1 MARIVPIKNDDLR
14 SLIALEGRPV
24 NLSVDLEGNGSSLQ
38 ATGTTSANLS
48 YTITDISS
56 DTNAIITL
64 DIPDTNLQVGD
75 SITISD
81 ATGGGYTAVN
91 GNRQIVSVISD
102 TKFSINVDSSGFAGT
117 YDTLNPA
124 TLAFSHINPTYSSI
138 STSSIDI
145 DVGRAVAV
153 TSITITS
160 NVKGRV
166 SGVIAQNLIG
176 DWIGLSNQDEFS
188 LAIGEGGVATLNLD
202 GLVLG
207 SGAGVSLRFTPYPE
221 TGQTDPDIGMH
232 INGIEFTAD
241 FNFNAKKKLLYCGD
255 SIAWSLV
262 GSWRPQDMGYN
273 YSGNRRETN
282 SPYPDYF
289 GDELAAF
296 RLVNALRSQA
306 DPESIRLVNKGFGG
320 SKLATDQ
327 WFASRSGM
335 YTIDWNMMVMQAG
348 VNDAIDVQTPLR
360 QLTMGQRIKD
370 MVEKRNNDG
379 RADYP
384 MVFCTPP
391 SVDDKFDGLNSRVCL
406 DVRPP
411 VAGTNELYSSIPE
424 SFSAK
429 CTRSGLRLELTQGS
443 NIATLYDSNT
453 VGSFVTEVELIDGG
467 NGYNQVVE
475 KQTTSTNGSGVGLTL
490 DVTVNQNSQITSISI
505 NDAGSGY
512 VIGEIVTINQG
523 GTANTSATARV
534 TNVGNTV
541 NTTSGSGS
549 FKVILDGV
557 EYTLTTAGNTPTFTL
572 VGSTYHGTFGI
583 NQDPTGRLAIADI
596 PHIIDLPTSGDRWVK
611 IQGDG
616 RDNIFFEGGASGE
629 VYRIDLTTQVN
640 LVTGGNTSQYPR
652 FTTLEPLIDP
662 SDSDLFNGFIETP
675 ANTSLFVKCVS
686 VNNEYEEIDRA
697 KLVGTI
703 LPQGADKFDTLDG
716 ELNHF
721 IAGVSNGR
729 TKIVGPN
736 IEGITNPDLPDS
748 FYTSV
753 VSIGVDNI
761 TGSRGFSQINMG
773 ADSGLD
779 VDELN
784 LPPASVIENSD
795 VWVKLTGFTNA
806 SEEGTAHGSRKS
818 WADVNGFYKII
829 NYTTTYLSGINKTVL
844 GTIDINLD
852 ARNSKTTYFTHDGVI
867 TTATGNASYFK
878 QGNLDAD
885 ENIIEQVQII
895 NTRPYIAQFE
905 GSSDNDDTNC
915 SYFEAGESKY
925 DGYKVVVQLTDGKT
939 EFNLE
944 AGNAICFSVYQ
955 QGNVIYMNEIIS
967 GTITNVG
974 KVVGASSVANFW
986 STNQS
991 TNEAGLTRLKTVR
1004 KIITDTVQLPALAND
1019 NVHLVD
1025 LYEIDDL
1032 KNTTETTAGR
1042 LIYGEDNYK
1051 EADSSTGL
1059 DSTLKV
1065 GDLIEDPIFKSSG
1078 DSGITERVMGKR
1090 LHRSPKG
1097 HEEIYSRLYSVIS
1110 GITIPN

>member
-24 NLSVDLEGNGSSLQ
+24 NLSVDLEGD
-38 ATGTTSANLS
+38 GTALANDGGTPPIYS
-48 YTITDISS
+48 DIVASTI
-56 DTNAIITL
+56 N
-64 DIPDTNLQVGD
+64 
-75 SITISD
+75 
-81 ATGGGYTAVN
+81 
-91 GNRQIVSVISD
+91 
-102 TKFSINVDSSGFAGT
+102 
-117 YDTLNPA
+117 
-124 TLAFSHINPTYSSI
+124 
-138 STSSIDI
+138 I
-145 DVGRAVAV
+145 DVGRAVLV
-153 TSITITS
+153 NSITITS
-160 NVKGRV
+160 NAKGRV
-166 SGVIAQNLIG
+166 SGVIAQNAIG

-188 LAIGEGGVATLNLD
+188 LAVSDGGSSILNFD

-221 TGQTDPDIGMH
+221 TGQTEPDIGMH

-241 FNFNAKKKLLYCGD
+241 FNFNANKKLLYCGD

-262 GSWRPQDMGYN
+262 GNWRPQDMGYN
-273 YSGNRRETN
+273 YSGNRKETN

-335 YTIDWNMMVMQAG
+335 YTMDWNMMVMQAG
-348 VNDAIDVQTPLR
+348 VNDATDVQTPLR
-360 QLTMGQRIKD
+360 QLTMAQRIQD

-391 SVDDKFDGLNSRVCL
+391 AVDDKFDGLDSRVCL

-411 VAGTNELYSSIPE
+411 VAGTVEAYTSTPE

-429 CTRSGLRLELTQGS
+429 CTRLGLRLELTQGS
-443 NIATLYDSNT
+443 NTATLYDSNT
-453 VGSFVTEVELIDGG
+453 G
-467 NGYNQVVE
+467 
-475 KQTTSTNGSGVGLTL
+475 
-490 DVTVNQNSQITSISI
+490 
-505 NDAGSGY
+505 
-512 VIGEIVTINQG
+512 
-523 GTANTSATARV
+523 
-534 TNVGNTV
+534 GNTV
-541 NTTSGSGS
+541 NTTAGSGS
-549 FKVILDGV
+549 FDVILDGV
-557 EYTLTTAGNTPTFTL
+557 KYTLTAAGGTPTFTL
-572 VGSTYHGTFGI
+572 NSNYHGT
-583 NQDPTGRLAIADI
+583 TGRLAIADI
-596 PHIIDLPTSGDRWVK
+596 PHIINLPTSGDRWVK

-616 RDNIFFEGGASGE
+616 RDNILFEGGASGE
-629 VYRIDLTTQVN
+629 VCRVDIVTDVN
-640 LVTGGNTSQYPR
+640 LVTGDTTSQYPR

-662 SDSDLFNGFIETP
+662 LSGDLFDGVLEIP
-675 ANTSLFVKCVS
+675 SNTSLFIKCINP
-686 VNNEYEEIDRA
+686 NNEYEEIDRA
-697 KLVGTI
+697 RLVGSI

-721 IAGVSNGR
+721 IAGVSSGR
-729 TKIVGPN
+729 TKILGAN

-748 FYTSV
+748 FYTTS
-753 VSIGVDNI
+753 VSIGIDNI
-761 TGSRGFSQINMG
+761 TATRGFSQIAVG

-779 VDELN
+779 VNELK

-795 VWVKLTGFTNA
+795 VWVKLTGFSNDSNDDTTYNNNPNVK
-806 SEEGTAHGSRKS
+806 T
-818 WADVNGFYKII
+818 WADVNGFYKLL

-844 GTIDINLD
+844 STVDINLD
-852 ARNSKTTYFTHDGVI
+852 ARNSKTTYFTHDGS
-867 TTATGNASYFK
+867 TTMPDGSGGTIIGSGSYFR
-878 QGNLDAD
+878 QDNLDGD
-885 ENIIEQVQII
+885 GNIIEQVQII

-905 GSSDNDDTNC
+905 GSSHNNDTNC
-915 SYFEAGESKY
+915 SYFEAGESEY
-925 DGYKVVVQLTDGKT
+925 DGYKTVVQLTDGKT
-939 EFNLE
+939 NFDLV
-944 AGNAICFSVYQ
+944 AGKAICFSVYQ
-955 QGNVIYMNEIIS
+955 QGNVIYMNEIVS
-967 GTITNVG
+967 GNITNVG
-974 KVVGASSVANFW
+974 KVVGASSVSDFF
-986 STNQS
+986 STES
-991 TNEAGLTRLKTVR
+991 GLTRLKTVR
-1004 KIITDTVQLPALAND
+1004 KVISDTVNLPALSND

-1051 EADSSTGL
+1051 EADSSTGS

-1065 GDLIEDPIFKSSG
+1065 GDLIEDPVFKSSG
-1078 DSGITERVMGKR
+1078 NSGITERVMGKR

-1097 HEEIYSRLYSVIS
+1097 HEEIYNRLYSVIS